1 MSTAVIIMIVV
12 AVVIVAAVVA
22 VALRSPQANSRRL
35 KKQFGPEYDRVVGQH
50 GGDAKEA
57 ERELSDRVAG
67 AQGLDIQ
74 PLDATRREY
83 YQAQWAQQQ
92 VLFVDDPA
100 QAVIAADKLLTS
112 VLRERGYP
120 GEDPYDAL
128 SVHHLDALP
137 GYRASR
143 GGAQLAQAADAPTE
157 DLREAFVRARETFD
171 SLVLDGQERPKDT
184 ATGTVPVP
192 APATATGPATVP
204 DERQP
209 VSQLK
214 GTSDE

>member
-1 MSTAVIIMIVV
+1 MSTGVIITIVV
-12 AVVIVAAVVA
+12 AVVIVAALVA
-22 VALRSPQANSRRL
+22 VALRGPQANSRRL
-35 KKQFGPEYDRVVGQH
+35 KKQFGPEYDRVVRRH

-57 ERELSDRVAG
+57 ERELSDRVTRS
-67 AQGLDIQ
+67 QGLDIR

-100 QAVIAADKLLTS
+100 QAVLTADTLLTS

-128 SVHHLDALP
+128 SVYHLDALP

-143 GGAQLAQAADAPTE
+143 GGAQLARAADPSTE
-157 DLREAFVRARETFD
+157 ELREAFVRARGTFD
-171 SLVLDGQERPKDT
+171 SLVLDGQERPRNS
-184 ATGTVPVP
+184 ATV
-192 APATATGPATVP
+192 PATATPTATAT
-204 DERQP
+204 DERRP

-214 GTSDE
+214 GASDE

>member
-1 MSTAVIIMIVV
+1 MSTGVIIMIVV
-12 AVVIVAAVVA
+12 AVVIVAALITF
-22 VALRSPQANSRRL
+22 ALRSPQANSRRL
-35 KKQFGPEYDRVVGQH
+35 KKQFGPEYDRVVRQH
-50 GGDAKEA
+50 GGDAREA
-57 ERELSDRVAG
+57 DRELSDRVARS
-67 AQGLDIQ
+67 QGLDIR

-100 QAVIAADKLLTS
+100 QAVVTADKLLTS

-143 GGAQLAQAADAPTE
+143 GGAQLAQTPDASTE
-157 DLREAFVRARETFD
+157 ELREAFVRARGTFD
-171 SLVLDGQERPKDT
+171 SLVLDGQERPTDT
-184 ATGTVPVP
+184 TTAND
-192 APATATGPATVP
+192 PATDPDPDPVTVP
-204 DERQP
+204 DERRP

-214 GTSDE
+214 GASDE